1 MTTKKIVMYNGI
13 KKYLFSDILFG
24 GILSVFLMVL
34 LLSFLGCTTKQ
45 SNHSNLIVVLL
56 DTLRV
61 DHLGYY
67 GYKRNTSPNLDKFAE
82 KSTVFLEHYSHSS
95 RTGPSVATLFT
106 GLYPKS
112 HGVIN
117 PLSHWDA
124 KGTLTESQTTLA
136 EILKSKG
143 YVTAGFNS
151 NPNIVSRFGF
161 NQGFDVY
168 KTFFGK
174 VPMDISTPLITDE
187 AIKFLTNQQ
196 DNQPFFLYL
205 HYMDTHSPYYTH
217 NTIDNDFTDKKYRGP
232 LTGEHWQLDK
242 ILSGE
247 YKPTKADI
255 QHLIDL
261 YDQELLYFD
270 HHFRKLMEHC
280 EGLGLF
286 NNTIIIFLSDHG
298 EEFYDH
304 KQVLHGYTVY
314 EEQLRVPLIIYIPER
329 SPEMVKGITRHVDV
343 LQTILELLHV
353 QEPEHLQGRS
363 LLPQMNGKEMKQLPV
378 VAQAQLRAVKT
389 VKAQSISFENWKIIQ
404 HIIPERHVELYN
416 LQQDPKELQ
425 DCAMNEKDRTQKMK
439 NELAIFIKS
448 LPDAQGKIVTLTP
461 KEIEALSSLGYIEK

>member
-1 MTTKKIVMYNGI
+1 MILFRGIPSMFLIVILLSCAGTTKKPNQLNV
-13 KKYLFSDILFG
+13 
-24 GILSVFLMVL
+24 
-34 LLSFLGCTTKQ
+34 
-45 SNHSNLIVVLL
+45 IVVLL
-56 DTLRV
+56 DTLRS
-61 DHLGYY
+61 DHVGVY
-67 GYKRNTSPNLDKFAE
+67 GYKRNTSPHIDKFAE
-82 KSTVFLEHYSHSS
+82 KSTIFLEHYSHSS

-112 HGVIN
+112 NGVIN

-124 KGTLTESQTTLA
+124 KGTLAESQTTLA

-161 NQGFDVY
+161 NQGFDLY

-174 VPMDISTPLITDE
+174 VPMDVSTPLITDE
-187 AIKFLTNQQ
+187 AINFLTSQKGNK
-196 DNQPFFLYL
+196 PFFLYL

-217 NTIDNDFTDKKYRGP
+217 DTLDNDFTDKKYRGP

-270 HHFRKLMEHC
+270 HHFRRLIEHG

-286 NNTIIIFLSDHG
+286 NNTIILFLSDHG

-304 KQVLHGYTVY
+304 EQVLHGYTIY
-314 EEQLRVPLIIYIPER
+314 EEQLRVPLIIYVPNR
-329 SPEMVKGITRHVDV
+329 SPKAVKGITRHVDV
-343 LQTILELLHV
+343 FQTVLELLHI

-363 LLPQMNGKEMKQLPV
+363 LLTQMNGKEVKQLPV

-389 VKAQSISFENWKIIQ
+389 VQAQSIRFENWKIIK
-404 HIIPERHVELYN
+404 HIIPERYAELYN
-416 LQQDPKELQ
+416 IKQDPKELQ
-425 DCAMNEKDRTQKMK
+425 NCAMQETDRTRKMIK
-439 NELAIFIKS
+439 ELAVFIKS
-448 LPDAQGKIVTLTP
+448 LPNAQGGVVTLTP
-461 KEIEALSSLGYIEK
+461 KEIEELSSLGYIEK